1 MGDWSNGNEGGKH
14 SPYGIMDQGVMDRV
28 QELRILHGG
37 PITLTSGY
45 RCPKGNQAVGGV
57 PQSRHM
63 RGTAVDIHTG
73 CDKAYHDDL
82 ARYADGMGFSPTEWG
97 TYPDCHLHIQ
107 R

>member
-1 MGDWSNGNEGGKH
+1 MGGWSNGNEGGKH

-45 RCPKGNQAVGGV
+45 RCPKGNRAVGGV
-57 PQSRHM
+57 MQSRHM
-63 RGTAVDIHTG
+63 QGTAVDIHTG
-73 CDKAYHDDL
+73 CNKTYYDNL
-82 ARYADGMGFSPTEWG
+82 ARYARTKGFSPTSWG
-97 TYPDCHLHIQ
+97 TYSDCHLHIQ